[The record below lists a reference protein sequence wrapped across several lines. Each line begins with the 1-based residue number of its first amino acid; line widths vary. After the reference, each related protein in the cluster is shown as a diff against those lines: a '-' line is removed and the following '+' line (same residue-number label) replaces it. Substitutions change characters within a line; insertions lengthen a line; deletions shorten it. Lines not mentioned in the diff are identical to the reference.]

1 VTTSR
6 KKSNSKNFTEER
18 ANLLHPERV
27 LHKLF
32 PQSLETIRRALR
44 QEDLQIAGVI
54 VRRYRESLGPREE
67 GACNDPLHDSYPA
80 ELSPAL
86 VKLMDEHIAR
96 KKLRGT
102 SSAAGSESQESGV
115 YEPMAPHHPTRVLE
129 SMVPQVLEVIR
140 RALRKR
146 RPKLA
151 YELVEG
157 YEQSLRPQDRY
168 VCNVKVHQSFPIEL
182 HPFEVALLDMMV
194 VKNEMWGLPL
204 PSRGEKKDPPVRGK
218 ATGVKRGKK
227 NSKKGD

>member
-102 SSAAGSESQESGV
+102 SSAAGSE
-115 YEPMAPHHPTRVLE
+115 M
-129 SMVPQVLEVIR
+129 
-140 RALRKR
+140 RKR

-168 VCNVKVHQSFPIEL
+168 VCNVKVHQSFPIEV